1 MRVGKTLVPNHTLK
15 SAIRQIMDK
24 AATFEKRLHDD
35 DVKAEMDKYVWVNN
49 HTHDFVQYMM
59 LYIVATMFIPDTG
72 VQLYC
77 EMKMKEKFDVTSIDP
92 SARKV
97 EFKPVAP
104 LCHYC
109 LDVSLGRPVYSGKS
123 CTCSSKK
130 KDATSG
136 ASSSSDNGSKRKREG
151 E

>member
-1 MRVGKTLVPNHTLK
+1 MEWRWTTHRESGAILGHKGEHVTFIRSATQANIKLMEPDYVNGPRYIRVSGPLRAVTAAMTL
-15 SAIRQIMDK
+15 
-24 AATFEKRLHDD
+24 
-35 DVKAEMDKYVWVNN
+35 MDKYVWVNN

-104 LCHYC
+104 
-109 LDVSLGRPVYSGKS
+109 
-123 CTCSSKK
+123 
-130 KDATSG
+130 